1 MSDSCQK
8 ALEMDLAAFLT
19 EPQDPQWEEFR
30 QHILHCEPCSA
41 EVSQWAKLEQVL
53 RAVGKSVVA
62 THPAEERLVQFRHS
76 PESLIPEERR
86 SIQQHL
92 HSCPVCSEGLSL
104 LRSFDFSLI
113 QQWVDEAQPP
123 HASAEDKT
131 GSFSRLIIQIAH
143 TGLRLLQSHLAPPV
157 LDVQELLVPM
167 PAYRLEE
174 GPPPAVTLRITT
186 GQAAINAT
194 VVQDGDRVAL
204 TLTFFGAEQ
213 EVLAG
218 HQVFLRRQG
227 RAVFSA
233 QTNSEGVVRT
243 PRLRPGI
250 YEVACP
256 GVQTTF
262 ELEFRS

>member
-1 MSDSCQK
+1 MPDSCHK
-8 ALEMDLAAFLT
+8 ALEIDLAAFLT
-19 EPQDPQWEEFR
+19 EPQNPGWEEFR
-30 QHILHCEPCSA
+30 QHVSHCKPCAA
-41 EVSQWAKLEQVL
+41 EVSQWMKLEQVL
-53 RAVGKSVVA
+53 RAVGKSTVA
-62 THPAEERLVQFRHS
+62 THPAEERLVQFRHR
-76 PESLIPEERR
+76 PDSLTPEERR

-92 HSCPVCSEGLSL
+92 HSCPICREGLSL
-104 LRSFDFSLI
+104 LCAFDFSLL
-113 QQWVDEAQPP
+113 QQWVDEAQPAP
-123 HASAEDKT
+123 ASAEEKP

-143 TGLRLLQSHLAPPV
+143 TGLRLLESHLAAPL
-157 LDVQELLVPM
+157 LDVQELFVPM
-167 PAYRLEE
+167 PAYRSGE
-174 GPPPAVTLRITT
+174 GPPPAINFRITT
-186 GQAAINAT
+186 GQAAIDAT

-233 QTNSEGVVRT
+233 QTDSEGVLRT